1 MPLPSAID
9 AERHLLGVLLRDA
22 LPLPDGLIP
31 SDFHEPKHQ
40 DIASAIK
47 AVSDTGV
54 PPDELVVTNKLREA
68 KSPAEAHYISELT
81 TSVGAS
87 LLNAGWADL
96 IKRKAALRQ
105 ISLTASRLLAHA
117 NEEGADPE
125 ALVAFTEGSLKA
137 AKGRTDKRDTAE
149 LMPLSVLRSFDA
161 DNDPTCLV
169 GNRWLC
175 KGGSLLLVSQSGV
188 GKSSFTLQ
196 MLICL
201 AIGRPFFGIQ
211 AKRPLRI
218 VMGQA
223 ENDSGDVAQAF
234 QSICQGLMLYPDEE
248 RLLDENLHIYRDTH
262 SVGPAF
268 IERMR
273 ELIIRH
279 NADWYTCDP
288 LMSFCG
294 IEVSD
299 QKQMTEFLRH
309 GINPVLEETGAVF
322 MAVHHTTKPRSAKD
336 KEGQT
341 VADLAYAGSGS
352 SELTNW
358 AREVACLQRCQG
370 DEPVFKFA
378 LTKRR
383 GRAGLKDASDDFA
396 NEITIRHAR
405 QKGVVRWEYATP
417 EEATPAQTATRPVR
431 RDGDSSPAKGSPRR
445 FQAD

>member
-22 LPLPDGLIP
+22 LPLPDGLIA

-40 DIASAIK
+40 DIAAAIK

-105 ISLTASRLLAHA
+105 ISLTATRLLAHA

-137 AKGRTDKRDTAE
+137 AKGRAVKRDTAE

-223 ENDSGDVAQAF
+223 ENDAGDVAQAF

-273 ELIIRH
+273 ELIVRH
-279 NADWYTCDP
+279 NADWFTCDP

-341 VADLAYAGSGS
+341 VADLAYAGLGS
-352 SELTNW
+352 SEFTNW
-358 AREVACLQRCQG
+358 FREVAVLFRCQG
-370 DEPVFKFA
+370 EEPIYKFG

-383 GRAGLKDASDDFA
+383 GRAGLKDHA
-396 NEITIRHAR
+396 NQFKGEIYIRHAAE
-405 QKGVVRWEYATP
+405 KGVIRWEYSQPPSEIASD
-417 EEATPAQTATRPVR
+417 VSS
-431 RDGDSSPAKGSPRR
+431 RDADSRPAKGSPRR
-445 FQAD
+445 LGLS